1 MVAVRTMGL
10 AFESLIGHQVDG
22 RRQRLVPPEYLQTL
36 IQIVNERFAE
46 NTKRI
51 ERFRTAFGDAMTAPV
66 PKLNP
71 EGEQWED
78 AAARRERKRAEGL
91 RKKEEMK
98 AKKERESQTQSKNS
112 GDAEEETGPLLDL

>member
-51 ERFRTAFGDAMTAPV
+51 ERFRTAFREAMSAPV

-91 RKKEEMK
+91 RRKEEMK
-98 AKKERESQTQSKNS
+98 ARKEHESQADPMRAE
-112 GDAEEETGPLLDL
+112 GIEEETGPLSGL